1 MHPTHG
7 GKTRTGIVSAIR
19 KAHIL
24 SMRRRE
30 RPSGSSGRTMKGRH
44 MKTLIARLRVKAAEH
59 ATYARIR
66 NEIAALSQA
75 EALDLG
81 IFPGDADR
89 IARKAVW
96 G

>member
-1 MHPTHG
+1 
-7 GKTRTGIVSAIR
+7 
-19 KAHIL
+19 
-24 SMRRRE
+24 
-30 RPSGSSGRTMKGRH
+30 
-44 MKTLIARLRVKAAEH
+44 MKTLLTRLRAQAAKN
-59 ATYARIR
+59 AAFRQIR
-66 NEIAALSQA
+66 DEIANLTRA